1 MSSWWLDPYRQ
12 RERYTVSPFERV
24 FGQMFEDALRE
35 MGRPIR
41 SIAPYWLEQ
50 SPLHECNI
58 GNTVGKVVD
67 DKDKFAVEM
76 DVSQFHPEELKVNVR
91 ENELVVEGHH
101 EERSD
106 AHGSIERHFVRKY
119 TIPKDTHLESLVSH
133 LSDKGIL
140 TVTAPKHSLQGP
152 PARNIPIQAAPRPSS
167 QPIKQDET
175 KK

>member
-1 MSSWWLDPYRQ
+1 MSSWWLEPYRQ
-12 RERYTVSPFERV
+12 RERYMMPFERV
-24 FGQMFEDALRE
+24 FGQMFEEAFRE
-35 MGRPIR
+35 MDRAHR

-50 SPLHECNI
+50 APLHECNI

-91 ENELVVEGHH
+91 DNELIVEGHH

-106 AHGSIERHFVRKY
+106 SHGSIERHFIRKY
-119 TIPKDTHLESLVSH
+119 TLPKDTHLEGLVSH
-133 LSDKGIL
+133 LSDKGVL
-140 TVTAPKHSLQGP
+140 SVSAPKHTLEGP
-152 PARNIPIQAAPRPSS
+152 PARNIPIQAAPRTPQQQS
-167 QPIKQDET
+167 KQEEA